1 MNIIE
6 RKQLKNHIERIL
18 RVPGNYQGGILE
30 MAIVIDM
37 SMTGEEASNRAK
49 DLVTMLKSHSE
60 VFRNVRLNT
69 ILWKGE
75 EEFIQGVTPL
85 AMLQMGGFFEKYEF
99 HPAKKNWDGLLA
111 TLKKFYARSKLI
123 IVLTNIDAI
132 NIAKEATDKPVI
144 PVANISEA
152 RESMQPFLN
161 KKIMV
166 VAYDSNNG
174 FNIES
179 ENKVHSEDMQSDRIT
194 IKSGTEIFM
203 SLIR

>member
-18 RVPGNYQGGILE
+18 HVPGNFQGGILE
-30 MAIVIDM
+30 MAVVIDM
-37 SMTGEEASNRAK
+37 SMSKEQAEERAK
-49 DLVTMLKSHSE
+49 ELVSTLKTHSE

-75 EEFIQGVTPL
+75 EDFVKEVTPL
-85 AMLQMGGFFEKYEF
+85 AMLQMGRFFENYESV
-99 HPAKKNWDGLLA
+99 PVKKNWDGLLA

-123 IVLTNIDAI
+123 IVLTESGALLS
-132 NIAKEATDKPVI
+132 EQETDVVSVDGEKSTNTVI
-144 PVANISEA
+144 PVTDKTQAKEN
-152 RESMQPFLN
+152 MQPFLH
-161 KKIMV
+161 KKMLVIS
-166 VAYDSNNG
+166 Y
-174 FNIES
+174 ES
-179 ENKVHSEDMQSDRIT
+179 EMV